1 MPRDKSANH
10 EKIMKA
16 AYDEF
21 LTYGFQD
28 ASMRRIAAS
37 CGMSASGL
45 YKHFPGK
52 EEMFAALVDPV
63 IEGFMNLYHTVE
75 AEYFDNLGS
84 ASVESAWQGQGEPV
98 RAMQYIYDHI
108 DEFRLIICKSQ
119 GTKYESFTHEIAK
132 LEEEATLRYIRELK
146 KKGYPVKNVNRRE
159 FHLLLTAYVEAMF
172 QAVTHDFSGKEAMH
186 YAKTIESFYGN
197 AWKDLF
203 GL

>member
-1 MPRDKSANH
+1 MPRDKTESH
-10 EKIMKA
+10 ERLLEA
-16 AYDEF
+16 AKKEF
-21 LTYGFQD
+21 MEYGFQD
-28 ASMRRIAAS
+28 ASMRRIADNA
-37 CGMSASGL
+37 GITVSGI
-45 YKHFPGK
+45 YKHFKDK

-146 KKGYPVKNVNRRE
+146 KKG
-159 FHLLLTAYVEAMF
+159 
-172 QAVTHDFSGKEAMH
+172 
-186 YAKTIESFYGN
+186 
-197 AWKDLF
+197 
-203 GL
+203 